1 MAAETASLEAG
12 TCIWISCKEEVWRP
26 AKVLAETGHD
36 KNGQEGVFVQIDGSR
51 ERTLLPFAR
60 RLSSKAGPEALH
72 WHPGN
77 QELLSSA
84 GALRYDDLSHLPVL
98 HEAAILQALQTRFM
112 HGIVYTRT
120 GPMLLAVNPFRY
132 MPELYSEERLR
143 AVADLPPDQDE
154 PRGAPH
160 IFDVA
165 RAAYLEV
172 CRKAKPQT
180 VLVSGESGAGKTET
194 SKFVMRFLALAGVQS
209 HEETSMSAVEK
220 RVLESNPL
228 LEALGNARTLRN
240 DNSSRFGKFI
250 ELQFGT
256 SSSGRTVEGGDPPR
270 LVGARLHT
278 YLLEKVRITAQQ
290 RGERSYH
297 IFYQAFAAAAGNN
310 EGETSPTNHCHGTKL
325 KSFVGFEP
333 TDFRY
338 LSQSGCYSLTG
349 AVDEAAAFGETSQA
363 LQAFGVVGEEV
374 GELFDALMAVLHIGN
389 VAFAVP
395 EGNSEGSEVQDL
407 GQADSAINLASR
419 LLGVDPF
426 VLATTWCT
434 KSIVAPGTA
443 SRTPRGGGGV
453 RKIVS
458 PVGMPAAE
466 LSRDALARHLYG
478 AIFAFLVRR
487 INSVLSTD
495 HVQAPQCSI
504 GVLDIF
510 GFEFFENNSFEQLCI
525 NFTNELLQQYFNEVI
540 FDFETEL
547 YRREGI
553 TWNAADF
560 PDNSGIVSLLASDK
574 HPHGILLMLDEECIT
589 VGGSADSWCNK
600 LKSAHRNNQHFDE
613 IKFKARHFVVKHF
626 AGPVSYH
633 SEQFLDKNQDKLSA
647 DLSECMSSSSRKF
660 IAQRFQEQ
668 GRVFGAQASLN
679 KATGSMRMARAK
691 AYSVSS
697 EFRQQLQELMK
708 RIRSTSPHFVR
719 CIKPNPDSKPD
730 RFSRKGVTEQLRY
743 QGVLQAIEVSR
754 AGFPVRLRHRAAV
767 LQYRCLANKS
777 VRAQLDALVARD
789 GFRMAVDYLFED
801 LSTGAASGRAGAV
814 EGLQTEHWQIGQ
826 SLVFFKREAV
836 DRLTTAM
843 LLVRGRSAR
852 YIQSSWRRVICRRRY
867 LELRAATIRLQACT
881 RGVLARRLVVRL
893 RRQRACE
900 RIQRSARGYLAR
912 NLASRRRVAVAVVQR
927 YGSARLERQRFQ
939 RLLAAVLLVQRRGRR
954 HVILTRQSRRA
965 RCAIIVQ
972 KHWRRCL
979 ALRRV
984 KPMLAQ
990 VRRRQNACKRLMEAK
1005 RDSVLSSLLAH
1016 LDAGGDLAT
1025 YAATLSHADLLRA
1038 VEAWKAR
1045 NLQLDEQAGALRA
1058 RKEGLLRRLEQGKDL
1073 ASSLET
1079 AALRI
1084 QAAWRTSRQQRF
1096 FRRQRASAR
1105 RLQATLRRHQ
1115 SRRKLEAEA
1124 RLQALRTQV
1133 AIRLQAFARRCQ
1145 LEKEYRKLRQAAV
1158 LAQTATRCLLAQR
1171 AVKGLRKRWR
1181 AATRLQSFVR
1191 GRSVRES
1198 FRRTRHAVHVLQRNA
1213 RTRRHRRDFLSQR
1226 RAALVVQRSRRAL
1239 LQRRWFGRCR
1249 RSALKMQRHVRAWQQ
1264 RRRYKDTLKKALVVQ
1279 CAVRRH
1285 IHRRSYLRKLRAANM
1300 LQRCERRRQHH
1311 KTYKSKQRA
1320 VRKLQASVRGWL
1332 LHVKCTALLHAV
1344 RSAQYLWRLKSA
1356 RCRFYVRE
1364 AAARVGQKHYRGR
1377 RARRLVAELKATIGE
1392 EQRRRLAAECL
1403 QRHWRGRSQRR
1414 RYDLAR
1420 AAVQQVQAALRSLQA
1435 RQHTQDLCRLRAA
1448 DRLQRA
1454 FRGRLARLEAARM
1467 QTLRQVAATRLQ
1479 SNFRWHLA
1487 KKELETKRAAV
1498 QRHRAAATL
1507 QRGLRCHRARLEA
1520 GRRRS
1525 AASVIT
1531 RSFRAWHGRLR
1542 RKQQAALR
1550 TPEMTPTKSDDR
1562 MSSIQSSPVN
1572 HVWSESSFEGH
1583 EELAHLGLPGRRLH
1597 CFWRRRAY
1605 SQFLREAPPTVS
1617 LIQAA
1622 QLQRPGMRKA
1632 LLALM
1637 SAATLTLQGL
1647 WRGYTT
1653 RKKVK
1658 LLEADTYRLRC
1669 ACRKL
1674 VRRWRAHCLMLLL
1687 SSNINQDDLFQS
1699 PRLLSKGKL
1708 QGAMAAYQ
1716 ASQRRNS
1723 EEKPGQHDELA
1734 KEISEVEDTVATR
1747 FLSSVI
1753 HVGECLGLRQR

>member
-1058 RKEGLLRRLEQGKDL
+1058 RKEGLLRRLEQGK
-1073 ASSLET
+1073 
-1079 AALRI
+1079 
-1084 QAAWRTSRQQRF
+1084 
-1096 FRRQRASAR
+1096 
-1105 RLQATLRRHQ
+1105 
-1115 SRRKLEAEA
+1115 
-1124 RLQALRTQV
+1124 
-1133 AIRLQAFARRCQ
+1133 
-1145 LEKEYRKLRQAAV
+1145 
-1158 LAQTATRCLLAQR
+1158 
-1171 AVKGLRKRWR
+1171 
-1181 AATRLQSFVR
+1181 
-1191 GRSVRES
+1191 
-1198 FRRTRHAVHVLQRNA
+1198 
-1213 RTRRHRRDFLSQR
+1213 
-1226 RAALVVQRSRRAL
+1226 
-1239 LQRRWFGRCR
+1239 
-1249 RSALKMQRHVRAWQQ
+1249 
-1264 RRRYKDTLKKALVVQ
+1264 
-1279 CAVRRH
+1279 
-1285 IHRRSYLRKLRAANM
+1285 
-1300 LQRCERRRQHH
+1300 
-1311 KTYKSKQRA
+1311 
-1320 VRKLQASVRGWL
+1320 
-1332 LHVKCTALLHAV
+1332 
-1344 RSAQYLWRLKSA
+1344 
-1356 RCRFYVRE
+1356 
-1364 AAARVGQKHYRGR
+1364 
-1377 RARRLVAELKATIGE
+1377 ATIGE